1 MRTTV
6 TLDDALVAKAIA
18 LTGRTEKSALVR
30 EGLEALVQRESAH
43 RLARLG
49 GSDSHAEAAPRSRER
64 PEP

>member
-1 MRTTV
+1 
-6 TLDDALVAKAIA
+6 LDDALVAKAIA

-49 GSDSHAEAAPRSRER
+49 GSDPDAEAAPRSRER

>member
-6 TLDDALVAKAIA
+6 TLDDALVAKAVA

-49 GSDSHAEAAPRSRER
+49 GSDPDAEAAPRSRER
-64 PEP
+64 PEL